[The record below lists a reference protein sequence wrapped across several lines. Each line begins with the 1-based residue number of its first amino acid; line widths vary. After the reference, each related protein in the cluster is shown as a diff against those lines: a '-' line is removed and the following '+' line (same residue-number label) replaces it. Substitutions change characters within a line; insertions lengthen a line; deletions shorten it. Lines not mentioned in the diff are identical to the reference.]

1 MKLLALRLA
10 LTMPLLAAAP
20 LGFVR
25 AQQAPPPPPQP
36 TRDVQIVGRGQGP
49 VAVGTAMISGMV
61 TMAGT
66 GQPARKVRVNLSGA
80 ELRGNRSTNT
90 DDQGRFSFTAL
101 PAGRFTLSVNKPG
114 HLSVTYGQRRPGT
127 PGTAIQ
133 LSDGQKF
140 QAQLQIPRG
149 SVLTGVVLDENGEA
163 TPGTNVRAMRFV
175 RQGER
180 RTLQSAGSGSTDDR
194 GIYRIFGLQPGEYV
208 VCATPR
214 NNQMSD
220 FERGQ
225 VEIQSLRESLT
236 SLQASRANEE
246 QMRAIEV
253 RLSAI
258 QAAAPQASDEPLSG
272 YAPICYP
279 GTLSTAEASPI
290 ALNVGEERPGIDFQL
305 QLVPMARV
313 EGMVLNST
321 GGQIQNLQVTL
332 QEASALGNSFGVTQS
347 ARPDNEGRF
356 RINNVAPGQYK
367 LTARAQIGGP
377 QGRGQFVIDG
387 QPAPTGRGGTPATP
401 TVGRGTAPALRPE
414 PVTVWGAAD
423 VVVDGRNVSNVMLPL
438 QLGMSV
444 SGQLTFEGAIP
455 PPTDLTRMR
464 VTINSADPGPMST
477 NSSARVDASG
487 RFSVQSVAPGRYR
500 ITASGA
506 PGWFLESVTVGG
518 QDALDF
524 PFEVKPN
531 QALGGVTVTFTDKQT
546 ELTGTV
552 VDDKNQPAV
561 DYTLVIFPADSRYW
575 TGTTSRRIQ
584 TVRPGTDGRYTVRTL
599 PPGDYKIA
607 TVLDMEPGS
616 ASDPAFLQQVEA
628 ATLRVTL
635 QPGEK
640 KQQDIRLSSR

>member
-1 MKLLALRLA
+1 
-10 LTMPLLAAAP
+10 
-20 LGFVR
+20 
-25 AQQAPPPPPQP
+25 
-36 TRDVQIVGRGQGP
+36 
-49 VAVGTAMISGMV
+49 MISGMV

-66 GQPARKVRVNLSGA
+66 GQPARKARVNLSGA

-101 PAGRFTLSVNKPG
+101 PAGRFTLSVTKPG

-127 PGTAIQ
+127 QGTPIQ

-163 TPGTNVRAMRFV
+163 TPGTSVRAMRFV

-180 RTLQSAGSGSTDDR
+180 RTLQSAGNGTTDDR
-194 GIYRIFGLQPGEYV
+194 GMYRIFGLQPGEYV

-214 NNQMSD
+214 NTQMAD
-220 FERGQ
+220 FERVAMEMQ
-225 VEIQSLRESLT
+225 ALQQNLSA
-236 SLQASRANEE
+236 LQASRGSEE
-246 QMRAIEV
+246 QARNIEA

-258 QAAAPQASDEPLSG
+258 QAATPQASDETPSG

-279 GTLSTAEASPI
+279 GALSTTEASPI

-305 QLVPMARV
+305 QLVPMTRV

-332 QEASALGNSFGVTQS
+332 QEAGTLGNAFGQTQS

-377 QGRGQFVIDG
+377 QGRGGQWVVDG
-387 QPAPTGRGGTPATP
+387 QPVPAGRGGAPATPATGRGASPAQ
-401 TVGRGTAPALRPE
+401 RPE

-444 SGQLTFEGAIP
+444 SGQLMFEGAIP
-455 PPTDLTRMR
+455 PPTDLTRLR
-464 VTINSADPGPMST
+464 VTINSADPGPMSR

-487 RFSVQSVAPGRYR
+487 RFTVQSVAPGRYR
-500 ITASGA
+500 ITAGGA
-506 PGWFLESVTVGG
+506 PGWYLESVSVGG

-531 QALGGVTVTFTDKQT
+531 QAVGGVTLTFTDKQT

-561 DYTLVIFPADSRYW
+561 DYTLVIFPADNRYW

-584 TVRPGTDGRYTVRTL
+584 TIRPGTDGRYTVRTL

-616 ASDPAFLQQVEA
+616 AADPAFLQQVEA